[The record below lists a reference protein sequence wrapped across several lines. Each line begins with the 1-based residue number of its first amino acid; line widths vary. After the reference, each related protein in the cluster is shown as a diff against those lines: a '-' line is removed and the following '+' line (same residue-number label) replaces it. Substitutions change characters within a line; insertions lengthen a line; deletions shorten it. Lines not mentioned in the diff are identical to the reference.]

1 MNKFIVITSISQPT
15 RAVLNF
21 SKISDWKLIV
31 VGDKKT
37 PKQWSLKNVIY
48 ISPKKQEKIEKDFSK
63 ILPWNHYSRKMIGY
77 LYAIRKGADTVVDTD
92 DDNLPMKDWGKNIK
106 FQGNYETVGNSS
118 FVNAYQFFTDQKI
131 WPRGYPLQKI
141 LIKNHINIKKQ
152 KVKIGVWQQLVN
164 GDSDVDAIYR
174 LTNNKKVKFK
184 SRKPII
190 LKKGSICPFN
200 SQNTFFRKELF
211 PLLYLPAFVTFRFT
225 DILRGLIA
233 QPIMWAAGYSLGFTK
248 ATVFQ
253 ERNPHN
259 YLKDFESEIP
269 MYLNTERIMEILNKV
284 IKKDSTIKKNLEIA
298 YDSLIKE
305 KIIPSKEKK
314 LLIEWL
320 KNF

>member
-118 FVNAYQFFTDQKI
+118 FVNVYQFFTDQKI

>member
-1 MNKFIVITSISQPT
+1 MEKVS
-15 RAVLNF
+15 NF
-21 SKISDWKLIV
+21 
-31 VGDKKT
+31 
-37 PKQWSLKNVIY
+37 
-48 ISPKKQEKIEKDFSK
+48 
-63 ILPWNHYSRKMIGY
+63 
-77 LYAIRKGADTVVDTD
+77 
-92 DDNLPMKDWGKNIK
+92 WG
-106 FQGNYETVGNSS
+106 
-118 FVNAYQFFTDQKI
+118 
-131 WPRGYPLQKI
+131 
-141 LIKNHINIKKQ
+141 
-152 KVKIGVWQQLVN
+152 
-164 GDSDVDAIYR
+164 
-174 LTNNKKVKFK
+174 
-184 SRKPII
+184 
-190 LKKGSICPFN
+190 
-200 SQNTFFRKELF
+200 TFH

>member
-37 PKQWSLKNVIY
+37 PKQWSLKNVIF

-77 LYAIRKGADTVVDTD
+77 LYAIRKGADIVVDTD

-118 FVNAYQFFTDQKI
+118 FVNVYQFFTDQKI

>member
-37 PKQWSLKNVIY
+37 PKQWSLKNVIF